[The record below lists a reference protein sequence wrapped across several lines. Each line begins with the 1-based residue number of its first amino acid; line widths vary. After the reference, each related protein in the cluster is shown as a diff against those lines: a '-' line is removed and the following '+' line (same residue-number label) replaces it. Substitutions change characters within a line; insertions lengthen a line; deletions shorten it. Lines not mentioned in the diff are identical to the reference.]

1 METVL
6 IVGATGN
13 IGTAAVIGALI
24 AGHKVLA
31 IVRNADSAK
40 KLLLSVGSRAGIT
53 TVEANI
59 MSDTGVQSV
68 VDQVKAG
75 KLPSFQHVYA
85 AGMSL
90 PNFESDLTF
99 TDNSCSGRNILSDPY
114 GRYWPSDSAWSH
126 DRQLR
131 VQLL

>member
-114 GRYWPSDSAWSH
+114 GRY
-126 DRQLR
+126 
-131 VQLL
+131 